1 MIQQVT
7 QFTDSELETI
17 AQIWLQSNLDAHD
30 FISAAHWQDNYDF
43 VKKAFSDALIYT
55 YSVDDQPVG
64 FIGMLG
70 DYIAGI
76 FVLKDYRAHGIGK
89 QLLQKAQAEHEKLT
103 LNVYQKNTAAI
114 AVYLKNGFTIVS
126 EQLDSDTNEIE
137 NSMEWHR

>member
-30 FISAAHWQDNYDF
+30 FISAALWQDNYDF

-103 LNVYQKNTAAI
+103 LNVYKKNTAAI
-114 AVYLKNGFTIVS
+114 AFYLKNGFTIVS

>member
-7 QFTDSELETI
+7 QFTESELETI

-43 VKKAFSDALIYT
+43 VKNAFTDALIYT

-64 FIGMLG
+64 FIGMMD

-89 QLLQKAQAEHEKLT
+89 HLLQKVQVEHEKLT

-114 AVYLKNGFTIVS
+114 AFYLKNGFAIVS

-137 NSMEWHR
+137 NTMEWHR

>member
-43 VKKAFSDALIYT
+43 VKNPLPMPLSHLFGGGSARHRD
-55 YSVDDQPVG
+55 VD
-64 FIGMLG
+64 

-76 FVLKDYRAHGIGK
+76 FVLKDYRALGIGK
-89 QLLQKAQAEHEKLT
+89 QLYKKYKQ
-103 LNVYQKNTAAI
+103 NTR
-114 AVYLKNGFTIVS
+114 S
-126 EQLDSDTNEIE
+126 
-137 NSMEWHR
+137 

>member
-43 VKKAFSDALIYT
+43 VKKAFADALIYT

-64 FIGMLG
+64 FIGML
-70 DYIAGI
+70 DEYIAGI

-89 QLLQKAQAEHEKLT
+89 QLLQKVQAEHEKLT

-114 AVYLKNGFTIVS
+114 AFYLKHDFTIVS
-126 EQLDSDTNEIE
+126 ERVDSDTNEIE
-137 NSMEWHR
+137 NTMEWHR